1 MNKCSFLAVA
11 LATALIG
18 SGCATLQPAVPAPE
32 AQVAANW
39 PIPATATGLPVL
51 DDGTGTSVEAIAAM
65 GWRQFFT
72 DPKLQSLI
80 ERGLQNNR
88 DLRVAVL
95 NVERARNEFR
105 IQRADRVPAVNGSVS
120 GERTGGDVP
129 ASEVYTAGVGLS
141 FELDLFGRVR
151 SLSDAALQRFLAQTE
166 TQQAVQL
173 SLMGEIA
180 NAYITLGAD
189 QDRLALSQAT
199 LTTYQTA
206 LDLAEKRHSIGVISG
221 LDLAQ
226 IRTQLEAARSDVGRL
241 AGVVA
246 QDRNAINLLV
256 GEPVN
261 DADLPNAL
269 GEGVALLRPIPE
281 GLPSDVLLGRPDIR
295 AAENQLLAANANIGA
310 ARAAFFPTISL
321 TGFAGSSSADLS
333 NLFGGGTNIWSFAP
347 RITLPI
353 FQGGKLR
360 ANLGVATADRDIA
373 LARYEKS
380 IQSGFREAA
389 DALALSTTLRQQ
401 EQAQQALV
409 QAATQADTL
418 SEARY
423 RAGADSYLVRLE
435 AQRTLYQARQGLISI
450 RAAEQANR
458 VNLYRAL
465 GGGWKE

>member
-18 SGCATLQPAVPAPE
+18 GGCATLQPAVPAPE

-39 PIPATATGLPVL
+39 PIPATATGLPVV

-95 NVERARNEFR
+95 NVERARNEYR

-129 ASEVYTAGVGLS
+129 TNEVYTAGVGLS

-180 NAYITLGAD
+180 NAYVTLGAD

-261 DADLPNAL
+261 GADLPNAL

-423 RAGADSYLVRLE
+423 RVGADSYLVRLE

>member
-1 MNKCSFLAVA
+1 MNKCSCLAVA

-95 NVERARNEFR
+95 KVERARNEFR

-261 DADLPNAL
+261 GADLPNAL

-321 TGFAGSSSADLS
+321 TGFAGSSSTDLS

-360 ANLGVATADRDIA
+360 ANLGVATTDRDIA

-380 IQSGFREAA
+380 IQAGFREAA

-423 RAGADSYLVRLE
+423 RAGADSYLVRLD
-435 AQRTLYQARQGLISI
+435 AQRTLYQARQGLISV

>member
-1 MNKCSFLAVA
+1 MMHPSRLTLLSAA
-11 LATALIG
+11 LLL
-18 SGCATLQPAVPAPE
+18 SGCINLAPDYQQPE
-32 AQVAANW
+32 APLPQQW
-39 PIPATATGLPVL
+39 PSAS
-51 DDGTGTSVEAIAAM
+51 TSQFGQASIDL
-65 GWRQFFT
+65 GWRQFIV
-72 DPKLQSLI
+72 DQRLRQVIEQS
-80 ERGLQNNR
+80 LQNNR

-95 NVERARNEFR
+95 NVERARNEYR

-129 ASEVYTAGVGLS
+129 TNEVYTAGVGLS

-180 NAYITLGAD
+180 SAYVTLGAD
-189 QDRLALSQAT
+189 QDRFALSQAT

-241 AGVVA
+241 AGVLA

-261 DADLPNAL
+261 DADLPSAL

-321 TGFAGSSSADLS
+321 TGFAGSSSTDLS

-360 ANLGVATADRDIA
+360 ANLGVATTDRDIA

-380 IQSGFREAA
+380 IQAGFREAA

-423 RAGADSYLVRLE
+423 RAGADSYLVRLD
-435 AQRTLYQARQGLISI
+435 AQRTLYQARQGLISV

>member
-18 SGCATLQPAVPAPE
+18 SGCATLQPDVPAPE
-32 AQVAANW
+32 AQVTANW
-39 PIPATATGLPVL
+39 PIPATATGLPVV

-95 NVERARNEFR
+95 NVERARNEYR

-129 ASEVYTAGVGLS
+129 TNEVYTAGVGLS

-180 NAYITLGAD
+180 SAYVTLGAD
-189 QDRLALSQAT
+189 QDRFALSQAT

-241 AGVVA
+241 AGVLA

-261 DADLPNAL
+261 DADLPSAL

>member
-18 SGCATLQPAVPAPE
+18 SGCATLQPDVPAPE
-32 AQVAANW
+32 AQVTANW
-39 PIPATATGLPVL
+39 PIPATATGLPVV

-95 NVERARNEFR
+95 NVERARNEYR

-129 ASEVYTAGVGLS
+129 TNEVYTAGVGLS

-180 NAYITLGAD
+180 SAYVTLGAD
-189 QDRLALSQAT
+189 QDRFALSQAT

-241 AGVVA
+241 AGVLA

-261 DADLPNAL
+261 DADLPSAL

-321 TGFAGSSSADLS
+321 TGFAGSSSTDLS

-360 ANLGVATADRDIA
+360 ANLGVATTDRDIA
-373 LARYEKS
+373 LARY
-380 IQSGFREAA
+380 
-389 DALALSTTLRQQ
+389 
-401 EQAQQALV
+401 
-409 QAATQADTL
+409 
-418 SEARY
+418 
-423 RAGADSYLVRLE
+423 
-435 AQRTLYQARQGLISI
+435 
-450 RAAEQANR
+450 
-458 VNLYRAL
+458 
-465 GGGWKE
+465 

>member
-32 AQVAANW
+32 AQVAADW
-39 PIPATATGLPVL
+39 PIPATAAGLPVV
-51 DDGTGTSVEAIAAM
+51 DARTGTSVETIAAM

-72 DPKLQSLI
+72 DPKLQALI
-80 ERGLQNNR
+80 ERGLRNNR

-95 NVERARNEFR
+95 NVERARNEYR

-180 NAYITLGAD
+180 NAYVTLGAD

-206 LDLAEKRHSIGVISG
+206 LHLAEKRHSIGVISG

-261 DADLPNAL
+261 DADLPSAL

-321 TGFAGSSSADLS
+321 TGFAGSSSTDLS

-435 AQRTLYQARQGLISI
+435 AQRTLYQARQGLISV